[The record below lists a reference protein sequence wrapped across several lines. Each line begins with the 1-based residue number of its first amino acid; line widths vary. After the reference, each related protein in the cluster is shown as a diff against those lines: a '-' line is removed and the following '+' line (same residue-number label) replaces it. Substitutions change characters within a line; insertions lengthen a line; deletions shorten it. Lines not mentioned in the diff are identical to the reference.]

1 MNAKEMGGVTVHV
14 RLTER
19 MDETQSHAAMLSAP
33 SCIES
38 ERHETI
44 ESALDRITDRL
55 CLLEQRLSED
65 ENNYGRALALL
76 EDRITRLESPASTET
91 RTGGPRAKLY
101 RCTACN
107 PEDSLPPCACILS
120 QNLGAPVG
128 CIYASGRTAGWKE
141 VDRDLAESV
150 LRAVQE

>member
-1 MNAKEMGGVTVHV
+1 LKECTCLTQ
-14 RLTER
+14 RLE
-19 MDETQSHAAMLSAP
+19 A
-33 SCIES
+33 
-38 ERHETI
+38 I

-91 RTGGPRAKLY
+91 RTGGPRAVLY
-101 RCTACN
+101 RCTACD
-107 PEDSLPPCACILS
+107 PEDGLPPCVCLLS

-128 CIYASGRTAGWKE
+128 CIYASGRAAVWIE
-141 VDRDLAESV
+141 VDRDLAENI
-150 LRAVQE
+150 LQAVQE